1 MATLIRDRSAIVQTA
16 EGQFRIRPDTAD
28 EDPWRL
34 TSDALTDIRHGAIH
48 VVTGTTYGPVR
59 ITIEEWTGPAP
70 VEGECWDVICE
81 RSLNNLASEDPHF
94 PSSSVW
100 MGNIND
106 SEPEVLV
113 TDVVGH
119 VRIRLHAVGRDLGR
133 AKGDAIEPV
142 ERYLLQV
149 WAEDVPSA
157 PTHIYGSDAVMGARL
172 GADNLSTLQEDKP
185 GTGEPTLVPPSQP
198 MVKDIKG
205 KISSKSFPLWYPGD
219 H

>member
-34 TSDALTDIRHGAIH
+34 TSDALTDVRDGAIH
-48 VVTGTTYGPVR
+48 VATGATYGPVR
-59 ITIEEWTGPAP
+59 VTVEEWTGPAP
-70 VEGECWDVICE
+70 VDGECWDVICE

-133 AKGDAIEPV
+133 AHGDTTEPV

-149 WAEDVPSA
+149 WAEQATSEPA
-157 PTHIYGSDAVMGARL
+157 HIYGSDAVMIGRL
-172 GADNLSTLQEDKP
+172 GAGNLSVRHNETP
-185 GTGEPTLVPPSQP
+185 GAGEPTLAPPSQP

-205 KISSKSFPLWYPGD
+205 KFSSESFPLWYPR
-219 H
+219 